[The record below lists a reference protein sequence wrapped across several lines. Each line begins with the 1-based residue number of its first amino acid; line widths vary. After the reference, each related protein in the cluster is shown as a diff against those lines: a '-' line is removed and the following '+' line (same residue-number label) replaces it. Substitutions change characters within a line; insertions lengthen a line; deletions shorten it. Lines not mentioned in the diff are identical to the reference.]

1 MTAPMLNGSNVRAVV
16 FDLDG
21 TLADTAPDIASAL
34 NLALAAEGLAPFSLD
49 GVKSMVGGGTRKL
62 VERALKAA
70 LAEAGAHRIDA
81 TLAAFS
87 AAYVAAPCRDT
98 VLYPGAREVIDHLR
112 GSGVRIG
119 VCTNKPEPMTAAV
132 LEGLGV
138 ASVIDHVVAGS
149 DRLALKPAPD
159 MLLSAVGAL
168 GAAPHEAVMVG
179 DSAADIGAAR
189 AAGVRCILVGHGYTT
204 TPVAELGGD
213 KVIDG
218 FHQLATA
225 LAALER
231 A

>member
-1 MTAPMLNGSNVRAVV
+1 MSRPLFRPRAVV

-21 TLADTAPDIASAL
+21 TLADTAPDIAAAL
-34 NLALAAEGLAPFSLD
+34 NLALAAEGLAPFTLD

-62 VERALKAA
+62 VERALRAA
-70 LAEAGAHRIDA
+70 LAEAGARRIDV

-87 AAYVAAPCRDT
+87 AAYVAAPCRET

-112 GSGVRIG
+112 GQGMRIG
-119 VCTNKPEPMTAAV
+119 VCTNKPERMTEAV

-138 ASVIDHVVAGS
+138 AQVIDHVVAGS

-159 MLLSAVGAL
+159 MLLAVVEAL

-179 DSAADIGAAR
+179 DSGADVGAAK
-189 AAGVRCILVGHGYTT
+189 AAGVRSILVGHGYTT
-204 TPVAELGGD
+204 TPVSELGGD

-218 FHQLATA
+218 FHE
-225 LAALER
+225 LAAALDAMAR